1 MSKAYQLLQREHVAS
16 IRDVQ
21 KNPSRSLRG
30 MTRVMRGS
38 TTFGFAPRARDSRR
52 ATSSRLRILPSR
64 MGFEFV
70 FTKKAKQDLGS
81 LDRAVAKRIV
91 RKLLWWQKQTD
102 PFAYAKRLQ
111 EPSRGD

>member
-38 TTFGFAPRARDSRR
+38 KTFGFFFSTDEFDELLEDLEAASSKDLRARV
-52 ATSSRLRILPSR
+52 RLARKGL
-64 MGFEFV
+64 
-70 FTKKAKQDLGS
+70 KKGDVISLTDL
-81 LDRAVAKRIV
+81 AKRYGV
-91 RKLLWWQKQTD
+91 
-102 PFAYAKRLQ
+102 
-111 EPSRGD
+111 